1 MLKPLDIN
9 SLMPRLIAARQRWGS
24 SPPAGVV
31 PDTPGA
37 NQESVWDYPRPP
49 EVRSAETIIRAYWD
63 RILIMESN
71 RALRIVET
79 AGAPVYYAP
88 PEAWEPGV
96 LFPNGQYS
104 ICEWKGI
111 ATQYDL
117 VIGLHRVPGAAFSY
131 DNPLSD
137 LGMGYEQVAGWIAPH
152 PAKLRCFLGDEQAK
166 PQPGGFYAGWITGRV
181 TGPFKGNPGTEHW

>member
-1 MLKPLDIN
+1 MLSPPNIV

-24 SPPAGVV
+24 SPPPGVV
-31 PDTPGA
+31 PDVPGA

-49 EVRSAETIIRAYWD
+49 QVRSAETIIRAYWD
-63 RILIMESN
+63 RILIMEST
-71 RALRIVET
+71 RALKIVET

-88 PEAWEPGV
+88 PEAWEPGI

-117 VIGLHRVPGAAFSY
+117 VLRDQRVPGAAFSY
-131 DNPLSD
+131 EHPLTD

-152 PAKLRCFLGDEQAK
+152 PAKLNCFLGNEQAK